1 MTRKQ
6 QFMSDFDSN
15 KDRKTLWVSVSVPEC
30 PEPEVINNPRA
41 NFESK
46 RAYYDR
52 AYDDNL
58 ILKVNPDI
66 RILTW
71 LFA

>member
-6 QFMSDFDSN
+6 QFMSDFESN

-30 PEPEVINNPRA
+30 PEPEVISNPRA

-52 AYDDNL
+52 AYDDKL
-58 ILKVNPDI
+58 ILKANPDI